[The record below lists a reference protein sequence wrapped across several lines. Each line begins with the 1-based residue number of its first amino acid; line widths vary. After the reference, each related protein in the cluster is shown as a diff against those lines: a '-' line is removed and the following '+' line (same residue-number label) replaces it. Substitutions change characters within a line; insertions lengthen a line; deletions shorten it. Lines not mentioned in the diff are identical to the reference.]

1 MADEREFPQELVQRG
16 LRKELMPQHVAFV
29 MDGNRRWAEA
39 QGLTTAEGHEAGGR
53 ALEKILEL
61 SAAWGHPRHHGVRL
75 LARELQAPRGK
86 QQATRS
92 LTPMMIL
99 ACSG

>member
-1 MADEREFPQELVQRG
+1 
-16 LRKELMPQHVAFV
+16 

-61 SAAWGHPRHHGVRL
+61 SAAWGIRVITVFAFSQENFRRPEASSRPL
-75 LARELQAPRGK
+75 DL
-86 QQATRS
+86 S
-92 LTPMMIL
+92 LP
-99 ACSG
+99 